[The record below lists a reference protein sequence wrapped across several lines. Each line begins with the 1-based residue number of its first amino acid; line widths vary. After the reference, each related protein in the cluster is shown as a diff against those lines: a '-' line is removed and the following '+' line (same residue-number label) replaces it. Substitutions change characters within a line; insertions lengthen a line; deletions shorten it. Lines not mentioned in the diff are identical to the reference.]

1 LKLYIVGFKS
11 KREGTVKRTYGDAL
25 VYAFRGEEALT
36 KVRQAGWIPNP
47 GDVFILTPER
57 AEDVGVEDWMKDK
70 AKEGGVV
77 IIWTD

>member
-1 LKLYIVGFKS
+1 MGFKS
-11 KREGTVKRTYGDAL
+11 RREGTTKRIYGDAL
-25 VYAFRGEEALT
+25 VYASRNREALT

-47 GDVFILTPER
+47 GDVFMLTPER

-70 AKEGGVV
+70 AKEEGMV